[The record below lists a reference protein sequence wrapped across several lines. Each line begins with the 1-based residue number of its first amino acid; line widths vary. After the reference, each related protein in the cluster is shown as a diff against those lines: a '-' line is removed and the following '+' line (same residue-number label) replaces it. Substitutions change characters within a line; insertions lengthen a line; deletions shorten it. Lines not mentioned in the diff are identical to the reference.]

1 MEMEKVDPRSPEQTV
16 DTDVV
21 EMVGKQ
27 NEKLS
32 LWGKEFV
39 TISVILLSKPGP
51 SYMGVLCQTLAKRE
65 WHGSFRC
72 FLFDMRVLGGN
83 V

>member
-1 MEMEKVDPRSPEQTV
+1 MEMEKVDPRSGPEQTV

-21 EMVGKQ
+21 EMVRKQ

-39 TISVILLSKPGP
+39 TISIILLSKPGP
-51 SYMGVLCQTLAKRE
+51 SYIGVQLKL
-65 WHGSFRC
+65 GSNEG
-72 FLFDMRVLGGN
+72 LLLHLQ
-83 V
+83 